1 MKFNNI
7 TRKINYIISLETIIS
22 LLNVY
27 CFIFLLIIY
36 NNYIDFLFVEK

>member
-7 TRKINYIISLETIIS
+7 IRKINYIISLETIIS

-27 CFIFLLIIY
+27 CFIFLLIIH